1 MRKIKIYLSREC
13 ARRLVESIDIGSAQ
27 SREEGEEIERIT
39 GDLVWADDHR
49 DERGNLEIKRETL
62 DWVLAELDWYC
73 TAFCNQEES
82 EK

>member
-13 ARRLVESIDIGSAQ
+13 ARRLVGSIDIGSSQ
-27 SREEGEEIERIT
+27 SRAEGEGMERIT

-49 DERGNLEIKRETL
+49 DERGRLEIKRETL

-73 TAFCNQEES
+73 TAFCNREAG
-82 EK
+82 KC